1 MLIYVTP
8 KHKEQAKQIIHKTAS
23 YNLKKTNYKTIFLAY
38 IPIGILLVLIL
49 KSELSTGFRGFNDFV
64 KYTIFL
70 VSGIIVFIYTLIKQ
84 GIKIKKKVDVREAKI
99 IIILLLISTFLA
111 IGSLYIPDYLFY

>member
-1 MLIYVTP
+1 
-8 KHKEQAKQIIHKTAS
+8 
-23 YNLKKTNYKTIFLAY
+23 LKKTNYKTIFLAY

-111 IGSLYIPDYLFY
+111 FGSLYIPDYLFY